1 MPLKGDGDFRSDECI
16 EYLKQSDI
24 VVTNPMFSLFR
35 EYVATLEKYN
45 KKFIIWGNQNAITY
59 KEFFP
64 LLMNRKVWLGT
75 IANKTCVFRIPNNY
89 KKWDKKETESRND
102 GFHYAKVP
110 AISVFTNLPLQK
122 STDQMV
128 IWKTFDQK
136 EYPAYDNYAAFE
148 CSKVANIPKDT
159 EITATIDKDNLQG
172 WKDTYGSDLTVIST
186 NNKTVNVKIDR
197 PIWGVPITF
206 LDKYNPESN
215 VTQHNLAKEFDIL
228 GLTAGPHWNS
238 INLID
243 DYKDYINPQHIDNK
257 GNVSNGGGMNARAG
271 IITDHP
277 KNAYYVADNING
289 KFEKKYAR
297 ILIRAK
303 KGVKF

>member
-1 MPLKGDGDFRSDECI
+1 MI
-16 EYLKQSDI
+16 E
-24 VVTNPMFSLFR
+24 R
-35 EYVATLEKYN
+35 
-45 KKFIIWGNQNAITY
+45 G
-59 KEFFP
+59 
-64 LLMNRKVWLGT
+64 VWLGT

-128 IWKTFDQK
+128 IWKPFDQK

-172 WKDTYGSDLTVIST
+172 WKDTYHDDLTVMST

-206 LDKYNPESN
+206 LDKYNPSSN
-215 VTQHNLAKEFDIL
+215 ILQHNLAKEFDIIGFGSGSFGKSIGVSGYKEKYKPFL
-228 GLTAGPHWNS
+228 GKTAPVAG
-238 INLID
+238 NL
-243 DYKDYINPQHIDNK
+243 
-257 GNVSNGGGMNARAG
+257 
-271 IITDHP
+271 
-277 KNAYYVADNING
+277 YYVIDG
-289 KFEKKYAR
+289 KPKTPYKR